1 MLGKMGRMTAGETG
15 LSDGA
20 SHDGIV
26 PMNHAPDTPQDRS
39 GPDGPR
45 QWKTKELREMEA
57 RAFPEG
63 FTLRDEAN
71 AIVAKAFRNGPLE
84 DLHAGKWSE
93 LLTDDELSRITDEEM
108 KPLMIFACEQVAQL
122 LHIKKTDVEEYYLEM
137 MSYNWRFCRGWER

>member
-1 MLGKMGRMTAGETG
+1 
-15 LSDGA
+15 
-20 SHDGIV
+20 
-26 PMNHAPDTPQDRS
+26 MNDSPDTPRDHS

-45 QWKTKELREMEA
+45 KWKSKDLRELEA

-93 LLTDDELSRITDEEM
+93 LLENQELSRITDEEM
-108 KPLMIFACEQVAQL
+108 KKLMIFACEQVVQL
-122 LHIKKTDVEEYYLEM
+122 LRMKETDPEGYYLEM
-137 MSYNWRFCRGWER
+137 MSYGWRFCRRWER